1 MPGAPAMLTTR
12 ELVSCAVHEHLGGGA
27 ATLSALHR
35 GLVVSAPDLA
45 ARGPQWLASE
55 LERLTDVT
63 HDGRQYRCVTEPDV
77 DVSAEARA
85 DTRESTSKQWLDH
98 GRYIVFDL
106 ETNADRASPA
116 EHEIIEVGAVRV
128 HEGRE
133 VATFSRLARNTR
145 ALAQTTTEITGLSDK
160 ALTAG
165 HDLREVL
172 AAFLEFVGDDPL
184 IAHNG
189 FGYDFLVLDA
199 ALVRHALAV
208 PQGPRLDSLELAH
221 ICLPRSGANLIAN
234 VDGSLPPQRRDLRT
248 LSEFYATKRQSTHR
262 ALDDA
267 IALTRIIDAMLTELS
282 GATSSAALA
291 VWLLA
296 TSNHPWA
303 DLLPT
308 SGEPCRLADV
318 VPEPEP
324 VAASHATGEF
334 DLAQAVQP
342 LREGGALLTSGREYR
357 PQQAEMAQLVAQAFA
372 DSRRQ
377 VIEAPTGTG
386 KTLAY
391 LLPALAYARAA
402 GRCVVVAAH
411 SKVLQNQILT
421 SLSELETMHPD
432 IEAVMLKGR
441 ENYLSL
447 EALQGV
453 LERAPEEPEEA
464 LALAIIT
471 RWAAQ
476 TPTGDWDDLRVWA
489 IERRVPALARLRW
502 QLVVDQPPGV
512 AIDPLDDRCFYR
524 RALDRLES
532 ADLAVLNHAVLLT
545 QEQWLDHAD
554 QLVLDEAHNLE
565 DTATAALSDEVTEAT
580 LRHLLDSVEH
590 PALRWGTLG
599 RWLDATGTSVRDEQA
614 VAVRNARGQCEG
626 AIERLSQALVEYVR
640 SRSGARREDVARF
653 GTSYR
658 LQHADLGRNDYR
670 GVRHAARGLA
680 QALRDLADTLQV
692 LVVPSDDSLRRRYR
706 QRRLEAEISRLGR
719 AAREA
724 ATSVDETLS
733 SLSSDATIHV
743 VDLRIEDDRYQWGL
757 RRVPVTVAPQ
767 LSALW
772 DELDSVVLTS
782 ATIYIDGSAS
792 HLIDRLGLGAASA
805 RQLPSPFEDLTKQ
818 QIVVLPDHL
827 PTPTGG
833 LLDEF
838 ANAEADEIVRLFTL
852 TLGRAMALFTS
863 RARMDHVYAHAHPQL
878 DERGLP
884 LLVQG
889 SAPSP
894 ALVERM
900 RAETATSLL
909 ATRSFWEGID
919 IPGEGL
925 SLLVIEK
932 LPFDSPADPV
942 VSARM
947 EALEQEG
954 LDPFGRYLVP
964 QAIIRFAQGVG
975 RLIRSRDDIG
985 AVVVLDKRLRRATTY
1000 RDRFLQALPGPPQFV
1015 RPDTAEEGYAEIAE
1029 HLGLPFDAETR
1040 EALRVIDS
1048 ANSWSDLPELELSDE
1063 DLADEATVLA
1073 RLDELRSRLGFH
1085 AWRPGQREV
1094 MLRMLRGEDVVAVLP
1109 TGSGKS
1115 LTFQLPALLRPE
1127 LTVVV
1132 SPLIA
1137 LMRDQVRGLREQH
1150 LNQVVAALHT
1160 GQPQAEQEEILRGAR
1175 DGRYR
1180 LLYLSPERL
1189 WSKRFRSALEGLP
1202 IARIVVDEAHCVSQW
1217 GHTFRPEYAAIV
1229 SAVEKIIGQSG
1240 TRPPVAAL
1248 TATATAAVQKDL
1260 LRILELDTSD
1270 PITLSADRPELR
1282 YYAVDC
1288 TDKRDRDAQ
1297 LIRVVEAFRGQA
1309 VVVYAPRK
1317 ADTTRLARLLSASN
1331 HAARAYHGGM
1341 ESEARRHIEEA
1352 FEHGEI
1358 DVIVATKAFGLGVDK
1373 PDIAAVVHLEMP
1385 SSVEEYIQE
1394 TGRCARGAA
1403 YGKGP
1408 ATGACVLLRMPR
1420 DCGIH
1425 RTFITH
1431 AAPDLDVVRGVW
1443 QHLEGGSWTGRVED
1457 LGEGDHDREDL
1468 ALAVSYL
1475 VDAGAVER
1483 FDDISWQGRVWIPPG
1498 ARQAVADL
1506 AGAEPELAERATVV
1520 LNAAERLG
1528 DEQYS
1533 APGWADATGMS
1544 AGEVE
1549 ATLLALQ
1556 RRDIVGFTS
1565 FDVAW
1570 QLTAVD
1576 TPPWRALEASLG
1588 ERRTSVRELS
1598 DHAKQYKRNDASCR
1612 RGWLLAY
1619 LGETTPTLCDGCDVC
1634 RPDLPR
1640 PWDDVEL
1647 AIDDVVAGVPT
1658 RQPIVTLVED
1668 LQQWEFGRRTVENVL
1683 AAGDVQYQPW
1693 LQDHPQYGALEVLG
1707 ADGVERAIDGL
1718 ASEGL
1723 LEEYTVERDDRTYPA
1738 VRLTDAG
1745 RRLLR

>member
-1 MPGAPAMLTTR
+1 MVTTR
-12 ELVSCAVHEHLGGGA
+12 ELVSSAVREHLEAGS
-27 ATLSALHR
+27 ATLSSLHR
-35 GLVVSAPDLA
+35 DLVASAPDLA
-45 ARGPQWLASE
+45 ARGPRWLAYE
-55 LERLTDVT
+55 LDRLPDISFDGDRYRRV
-63 HDGRQYRCVTEPDV
+63 DGRKGDRAAPEPEGERQAASQRV
-77 DVSAEARA
+77 DAR
-85 DTRESTSKQWLDH
+85 
-98 GRYIVFDL
+98 RYVVFDL
-106 ETNADRASPA
+106 ETNVDRADPA

-128 HEGRE
+128 QDGIRSE
-133 VATFSRLARNTR
+133 TFSRLARSTR
-145 ALAQTTTEITGLSDK
+145 TLSETTTSTTGLTDEEVSTGD
-160 ALTAG
+160 ALP
-165 HDLREVL
+165 HVL
-172 AAFLEFVGDDPL
+172 SAFLDFVGDDPL

-199 ALVRHALAV
+199 ALARHGLAI
-208 PQGPRLDSLELAH
+208 PQGPRLDSLEVAH
-221 ICLPRSGANLIAN
+221 VCLPRAGANLAAD
-234 VDGSLPPQRRDLRT
+234 VDGSAAPGGRDLGT
-248 LSEFYATKRQSTHR
+248 LTSWYATEKQSTHR

-267 IALTRIIDAMLTELS
+267 VALAQVIDAMRAELTD
-282 GATSSAALA
+282 AAPSAALA
-291 VWLLA
+291 AWLLA
-296 TSNHPWA
+296 SSKHPWA
-303 DLLPT
+303 AFLA
-308 SGEPCRLADV
+308 SHSEQCGLADV
-318 VPEPEP
+318 IPTPEP
-324 VAASHATGEF
+324 VDAADPTGVF
-334 DLAQAVQP
+334 DPAQATQA
-342 LREGGALLTSGREYR
+342 LEEGGALLTSGREHR
-357 PQQAEMAQLVAQAFA
+357 PQQTEMASLVARAFA
-372 DSRRQ
+372 DGRRQ

-421 SLSELETMHPD
+421 SLPELETVHPGVN
-432 IEAVMLKGR
+432 AVMLKGR

-447 EALQGV
+447 EALDGV
-453 LERAPEEPEEA
+453 LEQAPEDPEEG
-464 LALAIIT
+464 LALAVIT
-471 RWAAQ
+471 RWAAR

-489 IERRVPALARLRW
+489 IERRVRALPRLRW

-512 AIDPLDDRCFYR
+512 ALDPLDERCFYR
-524 RALDRLES
+524 RALERLET

-545 QEQWLDHAD
+545 QQHWLDHAG

-565 DTATAALSDEVTEAT
+565 DTATAALSEEVTEAT
-580 LRHLLDSVEH
+580 LTHLLDSVDH
-590 PALRWGTLG
+590 PATRWGTLG
-599 RWLDATGTSVRDEQA
+599 RWLDATGTSARHEQA
-614 VAVRNARGQCEG
+614 VAVREARAQCDAAMET
-626 AIERLSQALVEYVR
+626 LSRELIEYVR
-640 SRSGARREDVARF
+640 SRSGARREEVARF
-653 GTSYR
+653 GASYR
-658 LQHADLGRNDYR
+658 LQRSDLGRSDYR
-670 GVRHAARGLA
+670 GIRHAAQRLAAALRGLA
-680 QALRDLADTLQV
+680 AALQELE
-692 LVVPSDDSLRRRYR
+692 VPSDGQLKRRYR
-706 QRRLEAEISRLGR
+706 RRRLEAEISRIGR
-719 AAREA
+719 AAKDA
-724 ATSVDETLS
+724 ATSVFEILS
-733 SLSSDATIHV
+733 DVSGDGSIHV
-743 VDLRIEDDRYQWGL
+743 VDLRFEDERYRWGV
-757 RRVPVTVAPQ
+757 RQVPLSVAPQ
-767 LSALW
+767 LSELW
-772 DELDSVVLTS
+772 EELDSVVLTS
-782 ATIYIDGSAS
+782 ATLFVDGSAS

-805 RQLPSPFEDLTKQ
+805 RQLPSPFEALAEQ

-838 ANAEADEIVRLFTL
+838 ADAEADEIVRLFTL
-852 TLGRAMALFTS
+852 TFGRGMALFTS

-919 IPGEGL
+919 IPGEEL

-932 LPFDSPADPV
+932 VPFDSPADPV

-947 EALEQEG
+947 ETLEQEG

-975 RLIRSRDDIG
+975 RLIRSRGDIG
-985 AVVVLDKRLRRATTY
+985 AVVVLDKRLRRATPY
-1000 RDRFLQALPGPPQFV
+1000 RDRFLQALPGPPRFV
-1015 RPDTAEEGYAEIAE
+1015 RPGTAEEGYAEIAG

-1048 ANSWSDLPELELSDE
+1048 ADVWADLPELELSDE

-1073 RLDELRSRLGFH
+1073 RLDELRSRFGFD
-1085 AWRPGQREV
+1085 AWRPGQLEV

-1137 LMRDQVRGLREQH
+1137 LMRDQVRGLREQDLH
-1150 LNQVVAALHT
+1150 QVAALHT
-1160 GQPQAEQEEILRGAR
+1160 GQPQTEQEEILSGAR
-1175 DGRYR
+1175 AGRYR

-1202 IARIVVDEAHCVSQW
+1202 IARVVVDEAHCVSQW

-1229 SAVEKIIGQSG
+1229 PAVDKIVGQSG

-1248 TATATAAVQKDL
+1248 TATATPAVQKDL

-1270 PITLSADRPELR
+1270 PVTLSADRRELR

-1288 TDKRDRDAQ
+1288 ADKRDRDAR
-1297 LIRVVEAFRGQA
+1297 LLRVVEAFRGQA
-1309 VVVYAPRK
+1309 VIVYTPRK
-1317 ADTTRLARLLSASN
+1317 ADTTRLARLLSATN

-1341 ESEARRHIEEA
+1341 ETEERRHTEEA

-1385 SSVEEYIQE
+1385 ASVEEYIQE

-1443 QHLEGGSWTGRVED
+1443 QRLEGGSWTGRVED
-1457 LGEGDHDREDL
+1457 LGEGEHDREDL

-1483 FDDISWQGRVWIPPG
+1483 HDDLSWQGRVWIPPSAG
-1498 ARQAVADL
+1498 QAVADL

-1520 LNAAERLG
+1520 LDAAERLG

-1533 APGWADATGMS
+1533 APRWADATGMS

-1556 RRDIVGFTS
+1556 RRDIVGFTA

-1570 QLTAVD
+1570 QLTAVG
-1576 TPPWRALEASLG
+1576 TPPWRELEAKLG
-1588 ERRTSVRELS
+1588 ERRASVRALS

-1619 LGETTPTLCDGCDVC
+1619 LGEATPTHCDGCDVC

-1647 AIDDVVAGVPT
+1647 AMDDVVAGIPT
-1658 RQPIVTLVED
+1658 RQPIVTLVAD
-1668 LQQWEFGRRTVENVL
+1668 LQQWEFGRRTVEKVL
-1683 AAGDVQYQPW
+1683 AAADLQYQPR

-1723 LEEYTVERDDRTYPA
+1723 LEEYTVERDDRAYPA